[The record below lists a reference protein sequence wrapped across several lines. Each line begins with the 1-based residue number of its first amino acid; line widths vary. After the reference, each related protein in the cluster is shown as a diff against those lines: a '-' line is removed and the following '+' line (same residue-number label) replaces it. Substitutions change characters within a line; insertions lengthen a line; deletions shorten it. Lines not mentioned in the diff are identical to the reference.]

1 MGIGKTVEIPKLG
14 WCGGLAERVRGAV
27 DHASVGVVVDVDR
40 ANYLFAVVTICFDD
54 SIRDFRAAADDLDA
68 VDRGEPVPPSKTHP
82 ELAGRAALEAERRR
96 RIRDVGATRK
106 NAFIFEASVLQDAAD
121 RMRPSNRRRALAQ
134 MELERCRL
142 EARGGSIHAAHTKLM
157 GEGLVAPAPLPEP
170 VVAVEKPAK
179 HKTKKA
185 HVFSDWDADDER
197 ALAAAYG
204 GRAASRLQDL
214 HSYRRRKSHG
224 SSSEEIRAAVRSPSE
239 DPRQG
244 RRRDRS
250 PSEDPRRRRP
260 AASPRSF
267 ALGLSASPG
276 VAVASLRS
284 VRSAPRRRRDPRRPR
299 RVSRRRRLG
308 VGTARPWTARTS
320 RA

>member
-239 DPRQG
+239 EIRVKGVAAIVRPRKIRVVAAPR

-250 PSEDPRRRRP
+250 PSDYPRRR
-260 AASPRSF
+260 ASPRPRF
-267 ALGLSASPG
+267 EAFE
-276 VAVASLRS
+276 
-284 VRSAPRRRRDPRRPR
+284 APRGGAAPPDD
-299 RVSRRRRLG
+299 
-308 VGTARPWTARTS
+308 
-320 RA
+320 RAASQEGDASA